1 VAGSTLLM
9 DLDQHSVA
17 IAVQPH
23 LADPLPVTTGLTLD
37 PVLTP
42 TAGEER
48 GAAGRQG
55 LVQGQV
61 VHPSHHQDLS
71 GAVVL
76 DDGRDQSGR
85 IALEQ
90 CGDIRVKRAAGDGL
104 SWVGHA
110 PIVPTPFPTELQPSD
125 LWCMSRLA
133 ESRVVHQARRNATCR
148 GHLAVRLRWSLVT
161 FARSERAELC
171 DLLDEV
177 GSHAPTLCDG
187 WETHDLAA
195 HLWVRETDPI
205 GASGIVAKPLSN
217 LYERRIAEIK
227 QRWEFSELVDR
238 VRRGP
243 ARFSIFAIPGVDEGA
258 NTTEF
263 FIHHE
268 DVRRAGDS
276 PQTSRQLGDD
286 VEEWMWRRLKLLGR
300 AWFRRVQVGVVLER
314 LGSADEDGAPETIRA
329 VSGASTVTLVG
340 TPSEL
345 MLYAHGR
352 TSVAEIKLVGEPE
365 AIAILN
371 ASDLRT

>member
-1 VAGSTLLM
+1 M
-9 DLDQHSVA
+9 
-17 IAVQPH
+17 
-23 LADPLPVTTGLTLD
+23 PV
-37 PVLTP
+37 
-42 TAGEER
+42 
-48 GAAGRQG
+48 
-55 LVQGQV
+55 
-61 VHPSHHQDLS
+61 
-71 GAVVL
+71 
-76 DDGRDQSGR
+76 
-85 IALEQ
+85 
-90 CGDIRVKRAAGDGL
+90 
-104 SWVGHA
+104 
-110 PIVPTPFPTELQPSD
+110 
-125 LWCMSRLA
+125 
-133 ESRVVHQARRNATCR
+133 
-148 GHLAVRLRWSLVT
+148 RWSLVT

-171 DLLDEV
+171 DLLDKV
-177 GSHAPTLCDG
+177 GSHAPTLCEG
-187 WETHDLAA
+187 WDTHDLAA

-205 GASGIVAKPLSN
+205 GASGIVAKPLTS
-217 LYERRIAEIK
+217 LYERRMAEIK

-276 PQTSRQLGDD
+276 PQTSRQLGED

-314 LGSADEDGAPETIRA
+314 LGSAAADGAPETIRA

-340 TPSEL
+340 PPSEL

-365 AIAILN
+365 AIEVLN
-371 ASDLRT
+371 SADLRT